1 MVSPG
6 DLDTSF
12 SGDGKKTIDFGGVD
26 TANVVLVQPN
36 GRIVV
41 AGGTVKVST
50 APSRFCVARLRSN
63 GVLDTA
69 FGSGGKRVISFGGHG
84 LGESVLGAALQPDGK
99 IVLAGGSDLRAAVAR
114 LNPNGSLDTTF
125 SGDGKKTFNWAPGD
139 FSRTQAVL
147 VLPNGK
153 LVVAGFSG
161 PEGGDIQAAR
171 LKANGAL
178 DTAFGTGGKARVDFG
193 GTEFGFAA
201 ARQADGRIVVAGG
214 STAGGAVVA
223 RLRANGTLDPD
234 FDGDGRLMLPGG
246 GEARA
251 VLVQPDSKIVV
262 TGNPGSQRGDNRHAA
277 EPERV
282 ARHHIRR
289 RWHGDHRLRGR
300 RGTRQR
306 RGAAAG
312 RQDRRRRLRA
322 GRRRRRA
329 PQRQRIARRHVRR
342 RRKGDRRLRRRHV
355 RPRGRAPAQRPDRC
369 RRPAVGRRLRGGAP
383 ARLTQASARRQA
395 PPPAQRNGPP
405 EAGSICKHEIMDT
418 CDAIGEFPAGGGA
431 GCSC

>member
-1 MVSPG
+1 MRGYGRRMASPG

-12 SGDGKKTIDFGGVD
+12 SGDGKKTISFGGLD

-41 AGGTVKVST
+41 AGSTRKVST

-63 GVLDTA
+63 GTLDTA
-69 FGSGGKRVISFGGHG
+69 FGSGGKRVISFGGDS
-84 LGESVLGAALQPDGK
+84 LGESVFGAALQPDGK

-139 FSRTQAVL
+139 FSRARAVL
-147 VLPNGK
+147 VLANGK

-161 PEGGDIQAAR
+161 PEGGDVQVAR

-178 DTAFGTGGKARVDFG
+178 DTAFGTGSKAAVDFG
-193 GTEFGFAA
+193 GTDFGLAL

-214 STAGGAVVA
+214 STAGGDVVA

-262 TGNPGSQRGDNRHAA
+262 TGNPGLSEVTTVTRLNPNGSPDTTFNGDGTATIDFGA
-277 EPERV
+277 SGAVLQPDGKIVIAGTAQAGVAV
-282 ARHHIRR
+282 ARLNAN
-289 RWHGDHRLRGR
+289 GSPDA
-300 RGTRQR
+300 TF
-306 RGAAAG
+306 GAAGKAAVDFGAATSGNAVALQPNGRIVVAG
-312 RQDRRRRLRA
+312 
-322 GRRRRRA
+322 
-329 PQRQRIARRHVRR
+329 QRSG
-342 RRKGDRRLRRRHV
+342 GDF
-355 RPRGRAPAQRPDRC
+355 
-369 RRPAVGRRLRGGAP
+369 AV
-383 ARLTQASARRQA
+383 ARLL
-395 PPPAQRNGPP
+395 G
-405 EAGSICKHEIMDT
+405 
-418 CDAIGEFPAGGGA
+418 
-431 GCSC
+431 

>member
-12 SGDGKKTIDFGGVD
+12 SGDGKKTISFGGLD

-41 AGGTVKVST
+41 AGSTRKVST

-63 GVLDTA
+63 GTLDTA
-69 FGSGGKRVISFGGHG
+69 FGSGGKRVISFGGDS
-84 LGESVLGAALQPDGK
+84 LGESVFGAALQPDGK

-147 VLPNGK
+147 VRPDGK

-171 LKANGAL
+171 LKTNGAL

-193 GTEFGFAA
+193 DTEFGFAA
-201 ARQADGRIVVAGG
+201 ARQADGRIVVAGRSLG
-214 STAGGAVVA
+214 SGAVVA

-262 TGNPGSQRGDNRHAA
+262 TGNPGLSEVTTVTRLNPNGSPDTTFNGDGTATIDFGASGAVLQPDGKIVNAGTA
-277 EPERV
+277 QAGVAV
-282 ARHHIRR
+282 ARLNAN
-289 RWHGDHRLRGR
+289 GSPDA
-300 RGTRQR
+300 TF
-306 RGAAAG
+306 GAAGKAAVDFGAATSGNAVALQPNGRIVVAG
-312 RQDRRRRLRA
+312 
-322 GRRRRRA
+322 
-329 PQRQRIARRHVRR
+329 QRSG
-342 RRKGDRRLRRRHV
+342 GDF
-355 RPRGRAPAQRPDRC
+355 
-369 RRPAVGRRLRGGAP
+369 AV
-383 ARLTQASARRQA
+383 ARLL
-395 PPPAQRNGPP
+395 G
-405 EAGSICKHEIMDT
+405 
-418 CDAIGEFPAGGGA
+418 
-431 GCSC
+431 